1 MSSMAAVAVRVVP
14 LAAALYFCLTPP
26 PARAADAFYL
36 GSWTFTGAVLAP
48 WHEPKRAADEK
59 ERARLMG
66 KTIVLKDKDIGGPQ
80 PFPCKGPSYKL
91 TDYTSDLLFQ
101 GAFDE
106 MRQHDKAVDPD
117 KLAASLGF
125 KAGKIKTLE
134 TGCEFDFH
142 FVDDKTAEVGLNDYV
157 YTLKKQ

>member
-1 MSSMAAVAVRVVP
+1 MSDSAAVAVRFVP
-14 LAAALYFCLTPP
+14 LALALSSGLM
-26 PARAADAFYL
+26 PAPTRAADIFYL
-36 GSWTFTGAVLAP
+36 GSWQFTDAVLAP
-48 WHEPKRAADEK
+48 WHDPKRGADTK

-66 KTIVLKDKDIGGPQ
+66 KTIVLKDKDIDGPQ

-106 MRQHDKAVDPD
+106 MRQHDKSVDPD
-117 KLAASLGF
+117 KIAVSLGF

-134 TGCEFDFH
+134 TGCEFDIH